1 MDNPHIAAG
10 IRKALNDLYNMG
22 ADHFGDYWLDEL
34 HHIDGYPIEDR
45 WNAMTL
51 HQIQMDVLQI
61 AEETGQITP

>member
-10 IRKALNDLYNMG
+10 IRKALRDLYNMG
-22 ADHFGDYWLDEL
+22 ADHFADYWLDEL

-51 HQIQMDVLQI
+51 AQIQRDVLQTT
-61 AEETGQITP
+61 EETGQSIP